1 MCKCVSVCVCVRLK
15 KKRGEG
21 VWECGV
27 VVGIFTLPLVA
38 LRLPKMFSGRAETNG
53 AGQRTGSAQ
62 IVPFP
67 RLPLLLLLLL
77 LLTSSSYFFLM
88 ILGRFFGILE
98 RFLMILG
105 DSW

>member
-1 MCKCVSVCVCVRLK
+1 MCVCVRLK

-67 RLPLLLLLLL
+67 RLLLLLLLLPLL
-77 LLTSSSYFFLM
+77 LLTSSSYFF
-88 ILGRFFGILE
+88 
-98 RFLMILG
+98 FLLLFD
-105 DSW
+105 DSWKILWDS

>member
-1 MCKCVSVCVCVRLK
+1 MCVRLK

-67 RLPLLLLLLL
+67 RLLLLLLLLPLL
-77 LLTSSSYFFLM
+77 LLTSSSYFF
-88 ILGRFFGILE
+88 
-98 RFLMILG
+98 FLLLFD
-105 DSW
+105 DSWKILWDS